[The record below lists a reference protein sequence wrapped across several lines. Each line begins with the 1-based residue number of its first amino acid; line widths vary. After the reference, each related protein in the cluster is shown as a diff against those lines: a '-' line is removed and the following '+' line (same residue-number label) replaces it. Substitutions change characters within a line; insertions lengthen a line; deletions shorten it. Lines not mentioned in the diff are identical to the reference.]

1 VCLGLRLIRSLASD
15 LQIAAKYGVE
25 THAKLPSKVI
35 MKRSL
40 AEFSWKMVKPLFAN
54 RKLAIN
60 TSLII
65 LMCVRLARP
74 RLLDC
79 EST

>member
-1 VCLGLRLIRSLASD
+1 MRSLASD

-25 THAKLPSKVI
+25 SHAKLPTKVI

-40 AEFSWKMVKPLFAN
+40 AEFSWKMVKPLFAH

-65 LMCVRLARP
+65 LMYVCLPRP